1 MLFRIDPDS
10 KKVSA
15 LEQTDLVSQGF
26 LETKDLE
33 EWLVSS
39 GNILGRR
46 LLWIARQDRASDEDR
61 SDLLAIDND
70 AELLVVELKRGYVDM
85 SVFTQA
91 FNYASHYA
99 MLTQDELLERF
110 LENST
115 HTTQTPL
122 HVRVATDL
130 EARQKFAD
138 LTGASE
144 VNESQVLVLIGA
156 SFDPRVLGMCDY
168 LNRAVGSDGTISAEC
183 WKVALFQDGDS
194 HFLQVVQIL
203 PTPDLQFQIE
213 ELREERRANRY
224 KRDENRIRFM
234 NKFKESARSRGL
246 VISAKRG
253 QSYECSITPEN
264 KSPIR
269 VSIRKNLTL
278 YIPKC
283 GYYGAELLEQDNV
296 IDNGSS
302 LEYSFSPFSWADDN
316 AQESTLRDL
325 LSKVEGILADNLTSS
340 FTRPDAEIS
349 RYPDASSGG

>member
-1 MLFRIDPDS
+1 MLFRIDSES

-70 AELLVVELKRGYVDM
+70 AELLVVELKRGHVDV

-99 MLTQDELLERF
+99 MLTHDALLERF

-115 HTTQTPL
+115 HDTQMPL
-122 HVRVATDL
+122 HVRVTNDL

-138 LTGASE
+138 LAGPSE
-144 VNESQVLVLIGA
+144 VNESQVLILIGA

-183 WKVALFQDGDS
+183 WKVALFQDRDS

-203 PTPDLQFQIE
+203 PTPDLQLQIE
-213 ELREERRANRY
+213 EMREERRANRY

-234 NKFKESARSRGL
+234 NRFKDRARSQGL

-253 QSYECSITPEN
+253 QSYECSIMPEN
-264 KSPIR
+264 RSPIR
-269 VSIRKNLTL
+269 ISIRKNLTL
-278 YIPKC
+278 YIPKS
-283 GYYGAELLEQDNV
+283 GEYRTESLEQDNI

-302 LEYSFSPFSWADDN
+302 IDCSFSPFSWADDN
-316 AQESTLRDL
+316 AQEKALDDL
-325 LSKVEGILADNLTSS
+325 LSMVDDILAANLTSS
-340 FTRPDAEIS
+340 VTRPDAEVS
-349 RYPDASSGG
+349 YCPTASSGG